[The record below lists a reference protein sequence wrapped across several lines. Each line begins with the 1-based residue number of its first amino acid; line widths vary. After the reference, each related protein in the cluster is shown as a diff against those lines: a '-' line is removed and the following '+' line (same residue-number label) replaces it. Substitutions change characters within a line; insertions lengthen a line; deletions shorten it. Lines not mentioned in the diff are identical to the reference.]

1 MPAVKAAI
9 HRLRRRYRALLREEV
24 AQTVATDDEVDD
36 ELRHLL
42 GVLAGQ

>member
-1 MPAVKAAI
+1 MLFRSAV

-24 AQTVATDDEVDD
+24 AHTVAGSGDVDD

-42 GVLAGQ
+42 AVLARR